1 MRAKLIT
8 SSAGLALCLACASAA
23 ELPLSRVVLFSSG
36 VGYFERSG
44 HVEGDATVELSFR
57 TDQIN
62 DLLKS
67 LVLLDQGGGTIGPVT
82 YAPRNPLEHTL
93 SSFSVD
99 IAGNPSL
106 RGFAESLRG
115 TRVSVVSQSGPV
127 EGVIFGTETQ
137 EKSVGQNVVHF
148 DVINILTDKG
158 LVEVPVWQLK
168 SLKLDDAKVN
178 EDLNKALDAIA
189 ASRNV
194 DKRPVTLL
202 FQGKEKRPVQV
213 GYIVET
219 PVWKTTYRLIVENGK
234 SLFLQGWAIV
244 ENTTDDDW
252 DQVSLALVA
261 GQPISF
267 TQDLYEPLYVTRPE
281 VPPQVMA
288 PTAAP
293 QVYGRALEEGVR
305 KAAAAEV
312 PAEEKAARPSRAAER
327 RALAAAPAL
336 PPAAYEPSNALIV
349 TGRGGGYGGFGGGGY
364 GGGGLAVAGAAAMAA
379 GEQVGELFQYAV
391 ERPVTIP
398 RQQSAMIPIV
408 SQTIEGQKVS
418 VYRESVNAKFPL
430 NGLKLKNTSG
440 LYLMRGPITVF
451 DGKAYAGDALI
462 TDIAPGEDRLITY
475 AVDLDIEVESRR
487 EQSAQELVALK
498 IARGVLLMTRKQRSE
513 VTYNVKNV
521 SDEPR
526 TLIIEHPLR
535 QGWNL
540 VEPAEPEERTREVY
554 RFAVDVKP
562 KDTAKLTV
570 VEERTDSETAVLTDL
585 DVDRIVILIKAPKI
599 SDAVKQALQEIVT
612 RKTAI
617 GDLRKQRQERQARL
631 EEINKEQERIRKNM
645 EQLDHNSEL
654 YQMYVKKLTDQE
666 KEFEQLQ
673 GEIKEIQAKEDTQ
686 QKDLDQFILNL
697 NVE

>member
-23 ELPLSRVVLFSSG
+23 QLPLSRVVLFSSG

-44 HVEGDATVELSFR
+44 QVEGDATVELSFR
-57 TDQIN
+57 TDQVN

-67 LVLLDQGGGTIGPVT
+67 LVLLDLGGGTIGPVT
-82 YAPRNPLEHTL
+82 YAPRDPLQHTL

-106 RGFAESLRG
+106 RDFAESLRG
-115 TRVSVVSQSGPV
+115 TRASVVSQAGPL

-137 EKSVGQNVVHF
+137 EKSVGENVVHF

-194 DKRPVTLL
+194 DKRPVKLL
-202 FQGKEKRPVQV
+202 FHGQGKRPVEV
-213 GYIVET
+213 SYIVET
-219 PVWKTTYRLIVENGK
+219 PVWKTTYRLVVEEGK

-252 DQVSLALVA
+252 AQVSLALVA

-267 TQDLYEPLYVTRPE
+267 RQDLYEPLYVTRPE

-288 PTAAP
+288 STAAP
-293 QVYGRALEEGVR
+293 QVYGRALEEKAGE
-305 KAAAAEV
+305 AAAAEV
-312 PAEEKAARPSRAAER
+312 PAAAKAARPSRAAGEA
-327 RALAAAPAL
+327 ALLPGAPAL
-336 PPAAYEPSNALIV
+336 PPAAYEATNALMV
-349 TGRGGGYGGFGGGGY
+349 LGRGGGMGGY
-364 GGGGLAVAGAAAMAA
+364 GGGGLAMAGAAAMAA

-391 ERPVTIP
+391 DRPVTIP

-451 DGKAYAGDALI
+451 DGNAYAGDALI

-475 AVDLDIEVESRR
+475 AVDLDVEVEPKR
-487 EQSAQELVALK
+487 EQGAQELVALK
-498 IARGVLLMTRKQRSE
+498 IARGVLLTTRKQRSE
-513 VTYNVKNV
+513 VTHNVKNV

-540 VEPAEPEERTREVY
+540 VEPAEPQERTREVY
-554 RFAVDVKP
+554 RFAADVKA
-562 KDTAKLTV
+562 KDTARLTV

-585 DVDRIVILIKAPKI
+585 DVDRIVVLIKAPKI

-617 GDLRKQRQERQARL
+617 GELRKQREERQARL

-673 GEIKEIQAKEDTQ
+673 GEIKEIQAKEDAQ